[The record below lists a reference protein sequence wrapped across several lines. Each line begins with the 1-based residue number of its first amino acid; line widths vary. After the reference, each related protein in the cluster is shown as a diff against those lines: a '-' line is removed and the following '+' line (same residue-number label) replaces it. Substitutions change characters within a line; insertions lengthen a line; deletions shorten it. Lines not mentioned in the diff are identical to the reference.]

1 MFKISSMIL
10 TKFFYNEDTA
20 ILSEA
25 FSNVIEPHKELK
37 YKKRAELKSIRIYLV
52 IEAYFNVCYD

>member
-1 MFKISSMIL
+1 MSITMGIL

-37 YKKRAELKSIRIYLV
+37 YKICA
-52 IEAYFNVCYD
+52 